1 MLSRLKKRLIK
12 ILDAVEGVKTSDR
25 YMMLAQSD
33 FDQMKRIM
41 IR

>member
-1 MLSRLKKRLIK
+1 MLSRLKKRLIT
-12 ILDAVEGVKTSDR
+12 ILDAVEGVKTADR
-25 YMMLAQSD
+25 HMMLSQSD